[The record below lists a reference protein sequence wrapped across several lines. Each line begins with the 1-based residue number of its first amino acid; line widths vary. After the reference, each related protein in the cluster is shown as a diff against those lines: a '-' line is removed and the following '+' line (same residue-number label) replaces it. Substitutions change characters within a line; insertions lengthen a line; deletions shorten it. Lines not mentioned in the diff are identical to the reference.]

1 MAPPAL
7 ETKQKRARIQSP
19 LLDAGAPFLSSET
32 AMKRAIVEPA
42 VLAGTALDQLK
53 QWLAISVPR
62 EDAPLTALLRTS
74 LDMCEGFTGTLPL
87 ETLCEEVLTAS
98 GEWQCLGTRPVQAIT
113 AVDALAL
120 DGARIALPAEAYA
133 IDLDAG
139 GGGMV
144 RLTGSVRTSRIVV
157 RFTAGLAPDWDSLP
171 DGLRHGI
178 IRLAA
183 HHYRERDRDPGMT
196 PPTAV
201 AALWRPWRRMR
212 LA

>member
-1 MAPPAL
+1 
-7 ETKQKRARIQSP
+7 
-19 LLDAGAPFLSSET
+19 
-32 AMKRAIVEPA
+32 MKRAIVEPA
-42 VLAGTALDQLK
+42 VLAGTALDELK

-74 LDMCEGFTGTLPL
+74 MDICEAFTGTLPL
-87 ETLCEEVLTAS
+87 ESLCEEVLTAS
-98 GEWQCLGTRPVQAIT
+98 GEWQCLATRPVQAIT
-113 AVDALAL
+113 AVDALPV
-120 DGARIALPAEAYA
+120 GEARYALPTEAYA
-133 IDLDAG
+133 IDLDAD

-144 RLTGSVRTSRIVV
+144 RLTGRITGAMTGSVRGSRIAV
-157 RFTAGLAPDWDSLP
+157 RFTAGLAPGWDSLP
-171 DGLRHGI
+171 ESLRHGI

-196 PPTAV
+196 PPAAV